1 MPVSAGSLQRCVLVS
16 MNGML
21 VFTNFMMIYDFFQT
35 GFPDSPSGTAPEEAG
50 TVVPLFVLSFA
61 ECLLPPAGFFAPG
74 CFGKIE
80 EEVSLFF

>member
-1 MPVSAGSLQRCVLVS
+1 MCACFDERNACVYE
-16 MNGML
+16 
-21 VFTNFMMIYDFFQT
+21 FYDDLRFFFQT